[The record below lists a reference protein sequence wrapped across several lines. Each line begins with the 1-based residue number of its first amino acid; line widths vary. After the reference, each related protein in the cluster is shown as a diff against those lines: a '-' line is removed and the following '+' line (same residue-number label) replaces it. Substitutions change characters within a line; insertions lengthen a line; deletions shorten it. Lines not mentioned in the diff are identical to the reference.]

1 MPKIQSARRE
11 SDLLLSGPGT
21 VAVLV
26 ALSSVIVLGAI
37 CKYLLKLC
45 HSVKERWR
53 KRPKKSQSKQESRL
67 RSTGV
72 RRSESKS
79 SKTREGGVAAPEFF
93 IPSFGKCVPQQ
104 PSPNLVQ
111 GRTGR
116 TNDDKC
122 FTWVTYYCLFWFHP
136 FLPINCQIT
145 RKCSNHCT
153 RLHTK

>member
-45 HSVKERWR
+45 HSVKERWK
-53 KRPKKSQSKQESRL
+53 KRPKKRQSKQESRL
-67 RSTGV
+67 RSTSV
-72 RRSESKS
+72 RRSKSKS